1 MKRRNLRGGVKSV
14 PISEYLPSFDILKFI
29 CAMIV
34 VFYHTANLGVYEQEY
49 LGKLKTLI
57 WSVARFVSP
66 VECFFVVS
74 AYLLF
79 RRVIAAGNKDVH
91 RIVKRYIIRLI
102 ILYLIWSIPYFPS
115 IVKNFQGRS
124 LIRNAASLTRQYVI
138 TGYSLQTWYMPALL
152 FGILTVV
159 SVGRN

>member
-1 MKRRNLRGGVKSV
+1 
-14 PISEYLPSFDILKFI
+14 
-29 CAMIV
+29 MIV